1 MEVICYVFLAV
12 HLQSYIWGSWQS
24 AFKKTLSLQ
33 RYLNELI
40 EDKIL
45 CMATMRDVV
54 VLTCKKSLLERTWLK
69 KNLPQMLLL
78 FQDIGVMYIKYAD
91 YLELSK

>member
-1 MEVICYVFLAV
+1 MFFLLSICKVMFEGAGKVPL
-12 HLQSYIWGSWQS
+12 
-24 AFKKTLSLQ
+24 KKTLSLQ

-54 VLTCKKSLLERTWLK
+54 VLTCKKSL
-69 KNLPQMLLL
+69 
-78 FQDIGVMYIKYAD
+78 
-91 YLELSK
+91 